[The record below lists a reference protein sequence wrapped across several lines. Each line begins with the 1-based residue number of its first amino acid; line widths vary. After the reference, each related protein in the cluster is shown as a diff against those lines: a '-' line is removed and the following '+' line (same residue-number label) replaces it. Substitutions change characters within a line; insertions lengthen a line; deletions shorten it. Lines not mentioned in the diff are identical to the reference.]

1 LYGTAHHTVASK
13 TPTLQDIPISEIFAR
28 IGVLEA
34 EVRRLGQENSR
45 LQETILSRTEDVAS
59 RKEVSKLTKEIY
71 RTSGRVGDLVTR
83 VNTIDRFS

>member
-1 LYGTAHHTVASK
+1 M
-13 TPTLQDIPISEIFAR
+13 QDIPISEIFAR

-45 LQETILSRTEDVAS
+45 LQETIISRTEDVAS